1 MELWSG
7 GMLDKRGLKALLF
20 HAQRSTLNAQRST
33 LNAQRS
39 TLNAQRSTL
48 NVHGVW
54 GREVNQDDRSAECGA
69 A

>member
-39 TLNAQRSTL
+39 TLNA
-48 NVHGVW
+48 HGVW